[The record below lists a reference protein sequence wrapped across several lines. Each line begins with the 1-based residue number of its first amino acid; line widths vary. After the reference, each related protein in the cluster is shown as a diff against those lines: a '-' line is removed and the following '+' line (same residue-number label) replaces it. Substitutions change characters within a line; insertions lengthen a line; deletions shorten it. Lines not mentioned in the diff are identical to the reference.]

1 MNLFQLIAQQMQP
14 FSLLAAE
21 EAPNRLAVLGGQL
34 VAVVVFSFVGIV
46 FFIGCLYLIERL
58 TPFSIH
64 HEIIEEHNTSVGI
77 VVGAIIIG
85 MSLIISAAVLG

>member
-1 MNLFQLIAQQMQP
+1 MFQYIAQTQP

-21 EAPNRLAVLGGQL
+21 EAPNRLAILSGQL
-34 VAVVVFSFVGIV
+34 MAVIVFSLVGIA

-85 MSLIISAAVLG
+85 MSLIISASLLG